1 MLGQL
6 ADLSST
12 VDGRYATDA
21 ELKFITDYVE
31 SFDLRV
37 QTYLKLQELES
48 TLVQQAY
55 VKVRSIEP
63 TLFKIDQFDMS
74 DKWKQDTVRV
84 LRYVAVTVL
93 MDDPDVLK
101 ERFLLW
107 FCTIMKAFNAQRSC
121 DITYRVLQ
129 AIVRQHL
136 ASAQA
141 ILVCSI
147 LELTRCTLGSEC
159 LLGSQY
165 SLR

>member
-1 MLGQL
+1 MLSQF

-12 VDGRYATDA
+12 VDGRYATDT

-48 TLVQQAY
+48 ILVQEAY
-55 VKVRSIEP
+55 IKIRSIDP
-63 TLFKIDQFDMS
+63 SLFNKGHSDMS
-74 DKWKQDTVRV
+74 AKWKQDTVRV
-84 LRYVAVTVL
+84 LRYAAITVL
-93 MDDPDVLK
+93 MDDSAVLQ

-107 FCTIMKAFNAQRSC
+107 FYTVMKAFDAQHSC
-121 DITYRVLQ
+121 DLTYRVLQ

-141 ILVCSI
+141 NLVCPI
-147 LELTRCTLGSEC
+147 LELTRYTLASGRTLS
-159 LLGSQY
+159 SQY